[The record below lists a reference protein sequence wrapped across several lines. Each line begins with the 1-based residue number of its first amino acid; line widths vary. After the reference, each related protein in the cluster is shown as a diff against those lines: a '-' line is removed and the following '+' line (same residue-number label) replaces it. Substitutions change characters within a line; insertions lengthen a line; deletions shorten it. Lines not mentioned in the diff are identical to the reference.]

1 MASTKMKIKKD
12 KSGGHV
18 VMVLVKHPMETG
30 NRKDKKTGEKV
41 PAHFIQT
48 IVFSHNGQAV
58 AQADLGPAVSKNPL
72 TQILLTNAKSGD
84 KVAVQWTDNKGETGG
99 AEAAVK

>member
-30 NRKDKKTGEKV
+30 NRKDKKTGKY
-41 PAHFIQT
+41 PAPKET
-48 IVFSHNGQAV
+48 VFFR
-58 AQADLGPAVSKNPL
+58 LLSKTDPL
-72 TQILLTNAKSGD
+72 ELDYLRNATP
-84 KVAVQWTDNKGETGG
+84 WKGATRRRGAMAGG
-99 AEAAVK
+99 RV

>member
-30 NRKDKKTGEKV
+30 NRKDKKTGKKV
-41 PAHFIQT
+41 PAHFVQT
-48 IVFSHNGQAV
+48 IVFSHNGEVV
-58 AQADLGPAVSKNPL
+58 AQAHLGPAVSKNPL
-72 TQILLTNAKSGD
+72 TQILLPGSKSGD
-84 KVAVQWTDNKGETGG
+84 TVAVHWTDNKGQSGGTET
-99 AEAAVK
+99 AVK